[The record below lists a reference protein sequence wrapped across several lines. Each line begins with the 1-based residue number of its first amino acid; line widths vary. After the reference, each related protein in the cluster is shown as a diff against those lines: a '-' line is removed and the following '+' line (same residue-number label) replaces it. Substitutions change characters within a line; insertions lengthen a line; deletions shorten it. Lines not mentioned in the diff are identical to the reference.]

1 VENNTTVQRRY
12 FFRFDDLTEANLS
25 ANTLY
30 LKEPDLFLYACLS
43 ESGEFFPV
51 GQRLQVWEAKY
62 QSIVTRINGAKDR
75 AAYSGG
81 RIQRT
86 PSTKLIG

>member
-1 VENNTTVQRRY
+1 MQGRY
-12 FFRFDDLTEANLS
+12 FFRFPDLS
-25 ANTLY
+25 ASNIAANVFY
-30 LKEPDLFLYACLS
+30 QAEPDLFLYACLS

-62 QSIVTRINGAKDR
+62 RGISDRINNAKDR

-81 RIQRT
+81 RIQRA
-86 PSTKLIG
+86 PSMRLIG